1 MTILIA
7 DGGSTKIDWTVVAGT
22 SQDTFHSPGIN
33 PVLWDKDKIEEML
46 RSGLPSEIISEV
58 DCVYFYGAGCLGEA
72 AEKIRVALLNVVGH
86 DVRVD
91 VESDLLGAARAVFG
105 NEEGI
110 ACILGTGSNSGLYDG
125 ARITKNI
132 HPLGFILGDEGSGA
146 SIGKHF
152 LNALYKGRLPESLR
166 LEFESETGLSY
177 DEVIDR
183 VYRQPMANK
192 FLASLVGFVSKHRKQ
207 CCAVLEEEFDTFI
220 ERNILPYG
228 QNQLP
233 VGIVGGVGHEFSEE
247 LHQAFSRHGLSLEKV
262 LAKPIGGLVDY
273 HVRKQGVCLD

>member
-46 RSGLPSEIISEV
+46 RSGLPREIISEV

-72 AEKIRVALLNVVGH
+72 AEKMRVALLNVVGH

-166 LEFESETGLSY
+166 LE
-177 DEVIDR
+177 
-183 VYRQPMANK
+183 YRQPMANK

-207 CCAVLEEEFDTFI
+207 CRAVLEEEFDTFI

-228 QNQLP
+228 RNQLP

>member
-1 MTILIA
+1 M
-7 DGGSTKIDWTVVAGT
+7 
-22 SQDTFHSPGIN
+22 
-33 PVLWDKDKIEEML
+33 
-46 RSGLPSEIISEV
+46 
-58 DCVYFYGAGCLGEA
+58 
-72 AEKIRVALLNVVGH
+72 
-86 DVRVD
+86 
-91 VESDLLGAARAVFG
+91 
-105 NEEGI
+105 
-110 ACILGTGSNSGLYDG
+110 
-125 ARITKNI
+125 
-132 HPLGFILGDEGSGA
+132 
-146 SIGKHF
+146 
-152 LNALYKGRLPESLR
+152 PESLR

-207 CCAVLEEEFDTFI
+207 CRAVLEEEFDTFI

-228 QNQLP
+228 RNQLP